1 MEGDGGIAGSFQGL
15 GGTVGDGGEEKEKSL
30 GDKALQGF

>member
-15 GGTVGDGGEEKEKSL
+15 GGTVGDGGGEKETNL